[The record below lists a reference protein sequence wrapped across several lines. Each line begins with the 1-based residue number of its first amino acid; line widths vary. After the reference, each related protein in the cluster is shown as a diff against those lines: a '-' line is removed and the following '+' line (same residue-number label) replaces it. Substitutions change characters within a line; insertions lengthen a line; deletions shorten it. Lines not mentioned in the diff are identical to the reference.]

1 MRLVCTARDGATKR
15 QALRKKPRYA
25 AIAAEMAICLPFLT
39 AMFLIAADFC
49 RVFYYAETIQNCA
62 ECAALY
68 AGGVVNPNSGTDPTT
83 AAQQAAVAEGSSLN
97 PALQTGN
104 VNVTISSTT
113 ATVTVTYQFQTI
125 VPYPLL
131 PGGITLTRTAQM
143 PVIPA
148 TGQ

>member
-1 MRLVCTARDGATKR
+1 MCTARNGALTR
-15 QALRKKPRYA
+15 QARRTVPRSA
-25 AIAAEMAICLPFLT
+25 AIAAELAICLPFLT
-39 AMFLIAADFC
+39 AMFLIAVDFC

-68 AGGVVNPNSGTDPTT
+68 AGGVVNPNTGIDPTT

-104 VNVTISSTT
+104 VKVSITSST

-125 VPYPLL
+125 VPYPML